1 MDTDNSV
8 GIDCGS
14 VGWAWQRRAK
24 GENWDNGNRITI
36 KKRNPNSSQGKLHLG
51 PAGKMERLFKVTPL

>member
-1 MDTDNSV
+1 MV
-8 GIDCGS
+8 WRIDCGS
-14 VGWAWQRRAK
+14 RGVGRTK
-24 GENWDNGNRITI
+24 GGKGGGNWDNGNRITI